1 MKIWELKSSTNDYQ
15 TFQLLNY
22 EEDKKYFKND
32 FNSTVSLLDSW
43 TAKFIEIIDEGYQSD
58 CPIFWGKSGVQIISE
73 KAKGVLEPLV
83 GNNVEFLPLIH
94 KTTNEKYYAI
104 HVLRVLDALDINN
117 TIFEKI
123 SSGLI
128 IGCEKFVFIPSVV
141 QNEMFFKLYINGN
154 IYPNYILVS
163 DEFRNAALES
173 DLKGFEF
180 VEIWDSEANM

>member
-1 MKIWELKSSTNDYQ
+1 MKIWQLKSSTDDYQ

-22 EEDKKYFKND
+22 EEDKGYFKNT
-32 FNSTVSLLDSW
+32 FNSTVSLSGSW
-43 TAKFIEIIDEGYQSD
+43 TPKFIEITDEGYQSD

-73 KAKGVLEPLV
+73 KAKQVLEPLV

-104 HVLRVLDALDINN
+104 HILHVLDALDINN
-117 TIFEKI
+117 TIFKKL

-141 QNEMFFKLYINGN
+141 QNEMIFKVYINKRVH
-154 IYPNYILVS
+154 PNYFFVS
-163 DEFRNAALES
+163 DEFRNAVLES

-180 VEIWDSEANM
+180 VEVWDSESDM